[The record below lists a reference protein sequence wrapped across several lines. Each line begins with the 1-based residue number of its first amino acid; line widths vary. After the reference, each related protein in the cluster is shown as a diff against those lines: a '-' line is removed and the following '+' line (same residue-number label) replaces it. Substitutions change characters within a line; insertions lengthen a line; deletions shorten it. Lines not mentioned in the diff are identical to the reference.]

1 MRGLFL
7 KIFAIFWLA
16 QSLIF
21 IISTTLIIR
30 QRFASPNTFGDALN
44 INFRHDADLALQDFL
59 LNGCPGFRNN
69 SARLEPA
76 GAALL
81 DASGHLLC
89 STANAPAIPDL
100 GSSFPN
106 HIENRPAGNLFAWL
120 VPTSSAANGAH
131 YEYVWFQTPSNR
143 HPPRRWEY
151 LHYAFPQLP
160 VAIAVGG
167 LTTFVLVLLFTRPLV
182 RLRKV
187 ARALAG
193 GNLSARVD
201 QSPSAASQT
210 TSDEFQGLVHD
221 FNHMAERLD
230 SLVGAQKLLL
240 RDVSHELRSPLARL
254 SVALELA
261 REDSTSQEVD
271 TAQTGSI
278 AHNVGTTPAL
288 TEHLDRIQREAE
300 KLNQLIGQLL
310 TLSSMEA
317 REARENTSTFQPVSL
332 NQLCEELLPDAE
344 YEANQRSC
352 TVSLIEDTPCT
363 IRGDRELLYRAIEN
377 VVRNAIRYTNPGT
390 EVTLRIG
397 STTVDHHRFASIEV
411 SDHGPGI
418 PEAELAH
425 IFRPF
430 YRVDY
435 ARSSSTGGFGVGL
448 AITERAVRLHNGTI
462 RATNR
467 PTGGATITFLFPQP
481 LSTNLST

>member
-21 IISTTLIIR
+21 IITTTLIIR
-30 QRFASPNTFGDALN
+30 QRFAGPSTFGDALTL
-44 INFRHDADLALQDFL
+44 NFHHDGDLALHDYL

-69 SARLEPA
+69 TARLEPS

-89 STANAPAIPDL
+89 ATPNAPA
-100 GSSFPN
+100 FPALTTSLPTR
-106 HIENRPAGNLFAWL
+106 IDNRPVGSLFAWFI
-120 VPTSSAANGAH
+120 PTTAPDGTH
-131 YEYVWFQTPSNR
+131 FQYIWFQSPSNH
-143 HPPRRWEY
+143 HPPRRLEFM
-151 LHYAFPQLP
+151 HFAFPQLP

-182 RLRKV
+182 RLRKA
-187 ARALAG
+187 ARALASG
-193 GNLSARVD
+193 KLDTRVD
-201 QSPSAASQT
+201 QSPSAAASA

-221 FNHMAERLD
+221 FNHMAERLE
-230 SLVGAQKLLL
+230 SLVAAQKLLL

-261 REDSTSQEVD
+261 REDSTSHMGGTSHQA
-271 TAQTGSI
+271 TNLPTSTQT
-278 AHNVGTTPAL
+278 L
-288 TEHLDRIQREAE
+288 DDHLDRIEREAE

-317 REARENTSTFQPVSL
+317 RESRENTSTFHPVSL
-332 NQLCEELLPDAE
+332 NRLCQQLLPDAE
-344 YEANQRSC
+344 YEAHQRSC
-352 TVSLIEDTPCT
+352 TVTLIEDADST

-377 VVRNAIRYTNPGT
+377 VVRNAIRYTDPAT
-390 EVTLRIG
+390 EVTLRLS
-397 STTVDHHRFASIEV
+397 STTLDNLAYASIEV
-411 SDHGPGI
+411 TDHGPGI
-418 PEAELAH
+418 PEAQLAN

-430 YRVDY
+430 YRLDH

-448 AITERAVRLHNGTI
+448 AITERAVRLHGGTI
-462 RATNR
+462 RASNR
-467 PTGGATITFLFPQP
+467 PTGGTSITLLYPLPLATDSPTKP
-481 LSTNLST
+481 L